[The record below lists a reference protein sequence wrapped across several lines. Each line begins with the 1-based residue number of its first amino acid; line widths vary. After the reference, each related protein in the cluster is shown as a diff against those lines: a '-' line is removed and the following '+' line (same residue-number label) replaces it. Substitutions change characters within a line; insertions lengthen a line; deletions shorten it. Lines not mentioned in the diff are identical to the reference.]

1 MQPLVREMDDQS
13 QMDKSVLDGLFE
25 NGVSGHKCMYN
36 G

>member
-25 NGVSGHKCMYN
+25 NGVGSEY
-36 G
+36 